1 MTAADR
7 TLRFLFD
14 LQFFGIKAGLEN
26 IREIL
31 EFLGNPERRFPAV
44 HIAGTNGKGSTASMI
59 ASILTAA
66 GYRTGLYTSPHLIEF
81 SERIRIDGKPI
92 ARKEIVRYA
101 RSMRSRIEK
110 IKATFFEATTAMA
123 FKYFADNEVDVA
135 VIETGL
141 GGRWDATN
149 VITPLV
155 SVITNIGLEHTEYL
169 GSTISR
175 IAFEKGGII
184 KPGRPCVTGARQPAA
199 IKRLRSIAKKR
210 GANLIRV
217 DRASSVEIVNRSI
230 DRLEVNLRSKG
241 SDYDRLT
248 ISLAG
253 DHQARNGQLALLA
266 IRQLDQKGAFRRI
279 SRPAVRS
286 GMRSIR
292 RYAGLRGRL
301 ELVHD
306 EPPVIADVA
315 HNPDSIATLIDS
327 LRRLVRGNFLTVFG
341 VMRDKD
347 YRRMIRQLSEISRL
361 VVAVR
366 ARTERALETSTIVD
380 TTRPAM
386 KPAVIHKSAE
396 CDVGVGADSVGA
408 DGRFPWPASSAAAR
422 GDAIFSVCS
431 STGATNRGRPPS
443 PVRR

>member
-1 MTAADR
+1 VPAADR

-26 IREIL
+26 IREL
-31 EFLGNPERRFPAV
+31 LKFLGNPERRFPAV

-59 ASILTAA
+59 ASILTAS
-66 GYRTGLYTSPHLIEF
+66 GYRTGLYTSPHLIDF

-92 ARKEIVRYA
+92 ARKEIVRYT

-110 IKATFFEATTAMA
+110 IKGTFFEATTAMA
-123 FKYFADNEVDVA
+123 FQYFADKRVDVA

-169 GSTISR
+169 GSTIPQ

-184 KPGRPCVTGARQPAA
+184 KPGRPCVTGATQPAA
-199 IKRLRSIAKKR
+199 IKRLAAIAKKR
-210 GANLIRV
+210 GANLIRA
-217 DRASSVEIVNRSI
+217 DRASSVEIITRSI
-230 DRLEVNLRSKG
+230 DGLEVNLRAQG
-241 SDYDRLT
+241 SAYKKLT

-253 DHQARNGQLALLA
+253 DHQARNAQLAVLA
-266 IRQLDQKGAFRRI
+266 IRQLRQNGDFRRI
-279 SRPAVRS
+279 SGPGVRA

-292 RYAGLRGRL
+292 RHSGLRGRL
-301 ELVHD
+301 ELVPD
-306 EPPVIADVA
+306 ESWVIADVA
-315 HNPDSIATLIDS
+315 HNPDSIATLIAS
-327 LRRLVRGNFLTVFG
+327 LRRLVSGNFLTVFG

-347 YRRMIRQLSEISRL
+347 YRSMIRQLAGISRL

-366 ARTERALETSTIVD
+366 PRTERALESRTIVENFQAAG
-380 TTRPAM
+380 TS
-386 KPAVIHKSAE
+386 AVDGGSVAR
-396 CDVGVGADSVGA
+396 GVGMALNAAGRGEWVLVTGSHYVVGELL
-408 DGRFPWPASSAAAR
+408 
-422 GDAIFSVCS
+422 IFLNGGVE
-431 STGATNRGRPPS
+431 T
-443 PVRR
+443 